1 MNEIRIL
8 LVPPND
14 LLRHPLPNRM
24 YHIAKRLARY
34 YRIYLL
40 AYPGHPLAGNVRRSL
55 EAVEVAFKR
64 FIRTSNLGIYYV
76 VNYFQMYA
84 EIRRTLRS
92 EGIDAIVHAN
102 ILPSLIASHLA
113 RKLGI
118 PNIYDFLDYFP
129 ESASAYYARGKGFV
143 ELGVKEL
150 IYAALRN
157 SDIVVT
163 PSLGLKEVVKSMVPE
178 KPVRVI
184 PNGVDAELFKPIE
197 QRIARKSIGLDE
209 GGHFLLLLG
218 SLDVW
223 LDVENVLRAL
233 SKLRKSIDVRLLVVG
248 FSHAKLYYR
257 LLLEYA
263 KLYGV
268 DRYIHTYPPQPYER
282 VPLFINSSDIVF
294 APYKRMIKN
303 VATPLK
309 IAEAL
314 ACGVP
319 VITTNIAEFKIWY
332 KQGIYTY
339 STYEELENVM
349 KYLLSNLDKIKA
361 ELRKYSNSFREVF
374 SWENLAEKY
383 RSVILETV
391 VQTPRHNY
399 NQIIS

>member
-24 YHIAKRLARY
+24 YHVAKRLVRY

-55 EAVEVAFKR
+55 EAVEIAFKR
-64 FIRTSNLGIYYV
+64 FIRTGNLGIYYV
-76 VNYFQMYA
+76 VNSFQMYA
-84 EIRRTLRS
+84 EIRRTLWR

-113 RKLGI
+113 RKLSI

-143 ELGVKEL
+143 ELGVREL
-150 IYAALRN
+150 IYVALRN
-157 SDIVVT
+157 SDIVLT

-184 PNGVDAELFKPIE
+184 PNGVDAELFKPID
-197 QRIARKSIGLDE
+197 RRVARKSVGLDE
-209 GGHFLLLLG
+209 DYHLLLLQG

-223 LDVENVLRAL
+223 LDVENILRAL
-233 SKLRKSIDVRLLVVG
+233 SKLRKSIDARLLVVG
-248 FSHAKLYYR
+248 FSHAKFYYR

-263 KLYGV
+263 KRYGV
-268 DRYIHTYPPQPYER
+268 DKYIYTYPSQPYER
-282 VPLFINSSDIVF
+282 MLLFINSSDIVL
-294 APYKRMIKN
+294 APYKKTIKN
-303 VATPLK
+303 ITTPLK

-319 VITTNIAEFKIWY
+319 VITTNIAEFKVWY
-332 KQGIYTY
+332 KQGVYTY
-339 STYEELENVM
+339 STYEELENIM
-349 KYLLSNLDKIKA
+349 KYLLNNLDKIKA
-361 ELRKYSNSFREVF
+361 ALREYSNSFREVF
-374 SWENLAEKY
+374 SWDNLAEKY
-383 RSVILETV
+383 KSIILETV
-391 VQTPRHNY
+391 VQTPR
-399 NQIIS
+399 